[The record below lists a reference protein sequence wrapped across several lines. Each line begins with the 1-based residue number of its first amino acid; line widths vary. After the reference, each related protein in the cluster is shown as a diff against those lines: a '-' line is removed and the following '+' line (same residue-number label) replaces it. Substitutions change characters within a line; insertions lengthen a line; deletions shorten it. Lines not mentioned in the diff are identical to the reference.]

1 MRRAFIATLV
11 DLGAADPRIVLLT
24 GDLGFHAIEP
34 FADRFPDRFFNAG
47 VAEQNMV
54 GVATGLAE
62 AGFVPFVY
70 SIVPF
75 AVLRPLEFIRNG
87 AVHHRFPVRIVGIG
101 GGFEYAHLGNSHY
114 ALEDVGVL
122 RMQPGLTVIAPA
134 DYAQAAAALRATVDL
149 PGPVYYRL
157 GKDDTS
163 LVDGLEGAF
172 DASRV
177 ARVGN
182 GRDLL
187 ILSMGS
193 IGVEMS
199 GAVADLLQ
207 HAIDASLGIVA
218 AFTPGAAQDLADLLA
233 QFETVITVEA
243 HYAAGG
249 LGAWVS
255 EIAADRNIRV
265 RLLRH
270 AVRDSLYGCS
280 GGAAFMHEQHGI
292 SRGAIVKAAFAAL
305 RGA

>member
-11 DLGAADPRIVLLT
+11 DLAAGDPRIVLLT

-62 AGFVPFVY
+62 AGFIPFVY

-75 AVLRPLEFIRNG
+75 AVLRPFEFIRNG
-87 AVHHRFPVRIVGIG
+87 PVHHRFPVRIVGIG

-122 RMQPGLTVIAPA
+122 RMQPGVTVIAPA
-134 DYAQAAAALRATVDL
+134 DHAQAASALRATIGL
-149 PGPVYYRL
+149 PGLVYYRL
-157 GKDDTS
+157 GKDGAS
-163 LVDGLEGAF
+163 LVEGLEGAF
-172 DASRV
+172 DVSRV
-177 ARVGN
+177 ARIGA
-182 GRDLL
+182 GRDML

-199 GAVADLLQ
+199 QATRDLRDLG
-207 HAIDASLGIVA
+207 IDVSLGIVA
-218 AFTPGAAQDLADLLA
+218 AFTPAVADDIARLVA
-233 QFETVITVEA
+233 EFEMVITVEA

-255 EIAADRNIRV
+255 EIVTDRNLRV
-265 RLLRH
+265 RLRRH
-270 AVRDSLYGCS
+270 AVRDALYGCS
-280 GGAAFMHEQHGI
+280 GGTAFMHEQHGI
-292 SRGAIVKAAFAAL
+292 SRGAIVASVVEAL
-305 RGA
+305 KR